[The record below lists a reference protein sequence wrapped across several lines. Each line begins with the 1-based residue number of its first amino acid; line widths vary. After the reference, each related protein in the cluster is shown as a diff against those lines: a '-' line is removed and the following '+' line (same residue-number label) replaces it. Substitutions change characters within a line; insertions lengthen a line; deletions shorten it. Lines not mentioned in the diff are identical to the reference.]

1 MIRPPGATRRA
12 ERKDSILRAYP
23 TVALALLACA
33 IGAGPSKAQTLERV
47 TLDEAVERFAR
58 HGLPLQ
64 IARSEARA
72 ATERARQDAAWPNP
86 TLAAAR
92 EDLRDAD
99 AEYSETT
106 IDLAQPIVW
115 PWRWSAR
122 RSTAEAVERE
132 ASSRFRADSAA
143 AVSDL
148 VETWLE
154 AWKEERVLEVLE
166 TATGVFREADRAAEA
181 RFEEG
186 DLSGFDLR
194 RLRVERARYEADL
207 AAGGVVARAARRRLA
222 TLIAPGS
229 PVEEIGAEDPLPPV
243 APSPTMEAALE
254 RARAASPRLAATR
267 AAVESARAELAAA
280 RGSRVPEPTLRAGYK
295 EQSDGLD
302 GLVLGL
308 SIPVPVFD
316 RRGAATNA
324 ARARLDEAT
333 ARARL
338 VARRVEEEVRRAVE
352 LHAALLERAEF
363 QRERLLGEADDLLE
377 IARVSY
383 GAGEISLIELL
394 DAVDAWRDAL
404 EMRVRLEAELVESEH
419 ELRRAIGGPIEPRI
433 EEGR

>member
-1 MIRPPGATRRA
+1 M
-12 ERKDSILRAYP
+12 
-23 TVALALLACA
+23 ALALLACA
-33 IGAGPSKAQTLERV
+33 IGAGPSNAQTIERV
-47 TLDEAVERFAR
+47 TLDEALERFAR

-86 TLAAAR
+86 TLAAER

-122 RSTAEAVERE
+122 RATAEAVGRE
-132 ASSRFRADSAA
+132 ARSRFRADSAA

-154 AWKEERVLEVLE
+154 AWKQERVLEVLE
-166 TATGVFREADRAAEA
+166 TSTDVFREADRAAEA
-181 RFEEG
+181 RFREG
-186 DLSGFDLR
+186 DYSGFDLR

-207 AAGGVVARAARRRLA
+207 AVTRVVARAARRRLA
-222 TLIAPGS
+222 VLIAPDS
-229 PVEEIGAEDPLPPV
+229 PRGEIGAADSPPRV
-243 APSPTMEAALE
+243 SAGPEMETALE
-254 RARAASPRLAATR
+254 RARAVSPRLAAAT
-267 AAVESARAELAAA
+267 AAVDAARAELAAT
-280 RGSRVPEPTLRAGYK
+280 RGERVPEPTVRAGYK

-308 SIPVPVFD
+308 TIPVPVFD
-316 RRGAATNA
+316 RRGAGVSA
-324 ARARLDEAT
+324 ARARLDETT

-338 VARRVEEEVRRAVE
+338 VARWVEEDVRRAVE
-352 LHAALLERAEF
+352 RHRALLERARI
-363 QRERLLGEADDLLE
+363 QRERLLGEAGDLLE
-377 IARVSY
+377 IARVAYDS
-383 GAGEISLIELL
+383 GEISLIELL

-404 EMRVRLEAELVESEH
+404 VMRAELEADLVESEH
-419 ELRRAIGGPIEPRI
+419 ELWRAIGEPVEPLEEVGP
-433 EEGR
+433 